1 MNSREEKIKSLMRY
15 FAIGWTF
22 LNGGQP
28 LPIELSIEL
37 QTQLQK
43 QSDKEINQLYKD
55 LVKSL

>member
-1 MNSREEKIKSLMRY
+1 MNSREKKISNLMRY

-37 QTQLQK
+37 QTTLEK
-43 QSDKEINQLYKD
+43 QSDKEINRLYKS
-55 LVKSL
+55 LVK